1 MPYDDEMPTILIAED
16 QEHVREALA
25 MLLRANGYP
34 VLLCASPQEALNV
47 ASHQLP
53 DLALVDM
60 NYRRD
65 STSGVEGLN
74 LIESLRQMDNT
85 LPIVA
90 LTAWGNVDL
99 AVHAMKSGASDFI
112 EKPWRNEA
120 LLEKVGSLAARG
132 RDVRSQRR
140 VSEYEQQDAKQVQMR
155 IVPRR
160 HITAG
165 SVEL

>member
-1 MPYDDEMPTILIAED
+1 MTPDEQPTILIAED

-25 MLLRANGYP
+25 DHVRAHGYP
-34 VLLCASPQEALNV
+34 VLLCASPQEALTV
-47 ASHQLP
+47 ASQQSPELV
-53 DLALVDM
+53 LVDM

-99 AVHAMKSGASDFI
+99 AVHAMRSGASDFI
-112 EKPWRNEA
+112 EKPWRNDS
-120 LLEKVGSLAARG
+120 LLEKVQSLIRHS
-132 RDVRSQRR
+132 REMRVVQR
-140 VSEYEQQDAKQVQMR
+140 
-155 IVPRR
+155 I
-160 HITAG
+160 
-165 SVEL
+165 